1 MLSAV
6 EDAMRYLQRD
16 GDIAIIDGAN
26 TSMVRRDLIRERV
39 AKEVSRN
46 ITYTSPFLYIEQFRL
61 MSLSLLMAICGRAY
75 QDDFKILWIENI
87 VDPEVILSRNTASI
101 HTSPDF
107 TNDEDFIQR
116 IKFYKDSY
124 ESVEDS
130 EGMYIK
136 VRCNQI

>member
-1 MLSAV
+1 ML
-6 EDAMRYLQRD
+6 L
-16 GDIAIIDGAN
+16 
-26 TSMVRRDLIRERV
+26 
-39 AKEVSRN
+39 
-46 ITYTSPFLYIEQFRL
+46 
-61 MSLSLLMAICGRAY
+61 
-75 QDDFKILWIENI
+75 QDDFRILWIENI
-87 VDPEVILSRNTASI
+87 VDAEVILSRNTASI

-136 VRCNQI
+136 VSIVSTAVKIMPSTALILSPFDSSCH